1 MRETIKLEAAND
13 KCILFKKIRKSN
25 MKASIWVKFMSSSMI
40 SEAMKKTTELEETK
54 TFPYRQERLKKGWIC
69 GIKDAT
75 NTAINP

>member
-1 MRETIKLEAAND
+1 
-13 KCILFKKIRKSN
+13 

-54 TFPYRQERLKKGWIC
+54 TFPYRQERLKKGWIR